1 MNRLTTERKRLFEFP
16 EGGLGPHQGRVRCLW
31 IELSRPA
38 DWTPLR
44 AVWQALQT
52 TLELPAP
59 AIAVSGQGGLQLW
72 LPLAQPA
79 GLAEAAAFLD
89 ALFRQH
95 LPGMAELKPGRLRCW
110 PDAQGTLPPPATVPA
125 QVNGGEEPRWSAFV
139 TPDLPAVFGED
150 AWLDLPPGDDAQA
163 DLLSRIQ
170 PITPEA
176 WAAARERLG
185 LNRPAEPQRAAD
197 TPSALPSAPYVAA
210 TGATTPVAFLRQVM
224 NDPQAPM
231 ALRVEAA
238 RALLAAGLGDT
249 A

>member
-1 MNRLTTERKRLFEFP
+1 MHRLDTERQRLFHLP
-16 EGGLGPHQGRVRCLW
+16 EGGLGPHRGRVRCLW

-38 DWTPLR
+38 DWGPLR

-52 TLELPAP
+52 GLDLPAP

-72 LPLAQPA
+72 LPLVQPVA
-79 GLAEAAAFLD
+79 LPEAAAFLD
-89 ALFRQH
+89 ALCRQH
-95 LPGMAELKPGRLRCW
+95 LPGLADLKPGRLRCW
-110 PDAQGTLPPPATVPA
+110 PDAQGALPAPATVPA
-125 QVNGGEEPRWSAFV
+125 QVHSGEEPRWSAFV
-139 TPDLPAVFGED
+139 TPDLPAVFGDD

-163 DLLSRIQ
+163 ELLSRIQ
-170 PITPEA
+170 PITPQA

-185 LNRPAEPQRAAD
+185 LNRPAPPA
-197 TPSALPSAPYVAA
+197 PSGAGPAALP
-210 TGATTPVAFLRQVM
+210 GATTPVAFLRSVM
-224 NDPQAPM
+224 NDPQAPL